1 MKALVIGYGSIGRR
15 HINNL
20 SLLPHLEILVCTKHG
35 QDDFLRKKRC
45 KIFNSLEKCL
55 DEKPDIVFVTNVT
68 SDHIKTALKL
78 ANSGIHLFIEKPL
91 SNSMSGVKT
100 LLDTVKKRKLVTLM
114 GCNMRFHPCIHKI
127 KELILENQIGRVI
140 SVLVENGSFLP
151 GWHQDEDYRQG
162 YVSRK
167 DLGGGAILTN
177 IHEIDY
183 LYWFFGNVK
192 EVYSITGKF
201 SDLDISVDDLS
212 CLLLQFKNDVI
223 AEVHL
228 DYFQNPSFRSCK
240 VIGTNGTI
248 YWDSEINIVKVYDIK
263 KKIWIEKLKLKNYDE
278 NAMYI
283 EELSH
288 FIDCVKNNKK
298 TINSVHDGAKTL
310 KIVLN
315 AKKASKIKKAII
327 ID

>member
-1 MKALVIGYGSIGRR
+1 M
-15 HINNL
+15 
-20 SLLPHLEILVCTKHG
+20 EILVCTKHE

-55 DEKPDIVFVTNVT
+55 DEKPNIAFVTNVT

-100 LLDTVKKRKLVTLM
+100 LLDIVKKRKLITLI
-114 GCNMRFHPCIHKI
+114 GCNLRFHPCIRKI
-127 KELILENQIGRVI
+127 KELILENHIGRTI
-140 SVLVENGSFLP
+140 SIRVENGSFLP
-151 GWHQDEDYRQG
+151 GWHPDEDYRKS
-162 YVSRK
+162 YASRK
-167 DLGGGAILTN
+167 DLGGGTILTN

-212 CLLLQFKNDVI
+212 CLLLQFKNDVV

-228 DYFQNPSFRSCK
+228 DFFQNPGFRSCK
-240 VIGTNGTI
+240 VIGVNGTI
-248 YWDSEINIVKVYDIK
+248 YWDSEINTVKVYDIEK
-263 KKIWIEKLKLKNYDE
+263 KMWIEKLKLKNYDE
-278 NAMYI
+278 NTMYV

-298 TINSVHDGAKTL
+298 TINSIHHGAKTL

-315 AKKASKIKKAII
+315 AKKASKIKKAIT